1 MNNLKELR
9 KEKEKSIREVAET
22 IGISASA
29 LYYYET
35 EQQEPTASV
44 LIKLANYYDTSID
57 YLLGRK
63 DWY

>member
-22 IGISASA
+22 I
-29 LYYYET
+29 
-35 EQQEPTASV
+35 
-44 LIKLANYYDTSID
+44 KLANYYDTSID